1 MSTYR
6 ITNITN
12 TAGKR
17 DFKHN
22 SILDIEYI
30 DDMSKKVIK
39 IKPGDSMFLTTNS
52 LPLSVHRLRVKGLIT
67 VVEISAVELANA
79 LESLKPKTEKKKPTS
94 KKEEKK
100 KVISEEEKF
109 PEIKES
115 TSGKKK
121 YVKKDVDE
129 EHNDSKQD

>member
-22 SILDIEYI
+22 SILDIEYV
-30 DDMSKKVIK
+30 DDMTKKIVK
-39 IKPGDSMFLTTNS
+39 VKPGDSMFLTTSS

-67 VVEISAVELANA
+67 VVEVSAVELANA
-79 LESLKPKTEKKKPTS
+79 LENSKPKTEKKAAP

-100 KVISEEEKF
+100 KVAHKEEKSS
-109 PEIKES
+109 EVKELS
-115 TSGKKK
+115 SGKKK
-121 YVKKDVDE
+121 YTKKDSE
-129 EHNDSKQD
+129 EETNDGKQD